1 MPANLTPQYYIAEEA
16 YKRATTNEEKIAALQ
31 EMLSV
36 MPKHKGTDKLQG
48 DIKKR
53 ISKLKKEQENNSK
66 GKKSA
71 EDPFNI
77 ERQGA
82 GQIFVL
88 GYPNSGKS
96 ALVGAITKAKTN
108 VQEFPFST
116 PLPVIGMI
124 PYEEIYIQLVD
135 TPPISEEGI
144 PGNFSNALRHC
155 NIILALIDLS
165 SGECI
170 DQLQGIL
177 DSLKK
182 RNLLVEMK
190 TTKAFTI
197 DEIIFLGTKWDH
209 PDASDNLEVLKELV
223 PNCPQILPISVNG
236 DVKIKELPKMFFE
249 KLNVVRIYTKAPGKK
264 PEYDR
269 PYILKKGS
277 TVMELAEL
285 IHKDIAANLK
295 SAKVWGSSKFD
306 GQSVEHTYILHDKDV
321 VELNT

>member
-1 MPANLTPQYYIAEEA
+1 MPANLTPQYYEAEDA
-16 YKRATTNEEKIAALQ
+16 YKRATTPEDKIAALQ

-36 MPKHKGTDKLQG
+36 IPKHKGTDKLQG

-53 ISKLKKEQENNSK
+53 ISKLKKEQEKNSK

-77 ERQGA
+77 EKQGA

-88 GYPNSGKS
+88 GYPNCGKS
-96 ALVGAITKAKTN
+96 ALVGSITKAKTN
-108 VQEFPFST
+108 VQDFPFST
-116 PLPVIGMI
+116 PLPVVGMV
-124 PYEEIYIQLVD
+124 PFEEIYIQLID

-170 DQLQGIL
+170 DQLQGLI
-177 DSLKK
+177 DALKK
-182 RNLLVEMK
+182 RNLLAEK
-190 TTKAFTI
+190 KAVKVFTI
-197 DEIIFLGTKWDH
+197 DEILFLGTKWDH
-209 PDASDNLEVLKELV
+209 PDAPENLDILKELV
-223 PNCPQILPISVNG
+223 PNCPDILPISVNG
-236 DVKIKELPKMFFE
+236 DIEIKGLPQLLFH

-264 PEYDR
+264 PDYER
-269 PYILKKGS
+269 PYILKSGS

-306 GQSVEHTYILHDKDV
+306 GQSVEHSYILYDKDV